1 MANVIRTIA
10 LEKLV
15 AHPGNPN
22 RMSRLTFNKL
32 VRNIERGGR
41 YEPLVVRPHPQ
52 KDGCFEIING
62 HHRCKALSQLGHA
75 EADCLVW
82 EVDDEQVD
90 ILLATLNRLGGV
102 DRLDKKL
109 AILKRLST
117 KLDTKELG
125 GLLPQTAKQIER
137 LVSLQRPGVPI
148 KAEAKSFANTLVF
161 FLNDDQQQ
169 TVLQALSLAPE
180 PPEKLTRAGRAVAGL
195 VHLAQFCIENQ
206 VRA

>member
-1 MANVIRTIA
+1 MGNCS
-10 LEKLV
+10 V
-15 AHPGNPN
+15 A
-22 RMSRLTFNKL
+22 RDLQ
-32 VRNIERGGR
+32 IERGDKADYEKLCR
-41 YEPLVVRPHPQ
+41 YHYR
-52 KDGCFEIING
+52 D
-62 HHRCKALSQLGHA
+62 A
-75 EADCLVW
+75 
-82 EVDDEQVD
+82 
-90 ILLATLNRLGGV
+90 GV
-102 DRLDKKL
+102 GVFV